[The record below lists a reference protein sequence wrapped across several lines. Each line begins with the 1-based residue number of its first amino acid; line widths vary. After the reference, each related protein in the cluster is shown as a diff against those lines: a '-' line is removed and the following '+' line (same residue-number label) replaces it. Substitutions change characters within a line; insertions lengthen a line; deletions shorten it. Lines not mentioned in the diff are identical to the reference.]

1 MAYASSNYTEI
12 KTRII
17 IRNDTSE
24 NWEGSTIVLEKG
36 EPAIEYDA
44 VNKTAKI
51 KFGDGVSTFSELPFS
66 TLTPSEVN
74 DLIDAIDAGGAQIT
88 TVTTSGDGNA
98 VTGGSI
104 SDDGTTLT
112 LTKGTEFVPASGGIF
127 SGDVTVSGDL
137 TVDNI
142 KTSGE
147 ISIIP
152 TTNIT
157 LNNDQYHDISKITFV
172 NTNKRDDDDHI
183 SIEAKYRAVIAGGW
197 HVHDDHDLMINH
209 VDHVGIDGRLDVKN
223 SINGLYLTSSKEW
236 RDGDYGRAEVY
247 SLRPD
252 YGDDAAKICL
262 LKRLQYPGTFTS
274 KIELNADHVA
284 LSNAPRSDM
293 DAATKKYVDD
303 SVSGIVSAVDA
314 MKFKGTIG
322 TSGTV
327 ADIASI
333 SSPSTGDTYKII
345 TAFTLTSEQSFDSVA
360 HDLTVGDLVV
370 YASNKWVFVP
380 SGNEDVTTVKVAGS
394 GDTINVSTTAQT
406 GALVLGTA
414 AGVNT
419 TSTVTDSAT
428 TVPTSKAVKTYVDD
442 SVSSI
447 STDSLIDGETIL
459 ILNGGSATE

>member
-51 KFGDGVSTFSELPFS
+51 KFGDGVSKFSELPFS

-74 DLIDAIDAGGAQIT
+74 DLIDSIEAGGAQIT

-157 LNNDQYHDISKITFV
+157 LSNDQYHDISKLTFV
-172 NTNKRDDDDHI
+172 NTNKCNSDDHI
-183 SIEAKYRAVIAGGW
+183 SIEAKYRAAVAGDH
-197 HVHDDHDLMINH
+197 HVYDYHHLTINH
-209 VDHVGIDGRLDVKN
+209 VDVGIDGCLDVKN

-236 RDGDYGRAEVY
+236 IGDYGQAEVY
-247 SLRPD
+247 SLGPHD
-252 YGDDAAKICL
+252 YGDNAAKIRL
-262 LKRLQYPGTFTS
+262 LRRQPNPGTYTS
-274 KIELNADHVA
+274 QIELNADHVV
-284 LSNAPRSDM
+284 LSNAPTSDM

-345 TAFTLTSEQSFDSVA
+345 TASTLTSEQSFDSVA

-428 TVPTSKAVKTYVDD
+428 TVPTTSAVKTYVDD

-447 STDSLIDGETIL
+447 STDSLTDGENIL